1 MATEGLGDVKLVTG
15 STAVVMDNGSGAQ
28 IVAPT
33 LNNVQ
38 YLYDPVEAIKD
49 TSDVNVPCWKD
60 ADVSDALRKNATIL
74 VYQSTESDERLGLVA
89 V

>member
-1 MATEGLGDVKLVTG
+1 
-15 STAVVMDNGSGAQ
+15 MDNGSGAQ

-33 LNNVQ
+33 LNTSSNIYMTQ
-38 YLYDPVEAIKD
+38 LKLSI
-49 TSDVNVPCWKD
+49 SDVNVPCWKD